1 MDSLREQMQ
10 HKHHGG
16 PHSFAYQKLRKN
28 HAEEL
33 EPKNGSIKSN
43 KKKKRNEMSFC
54 WPNLNIM
61 LINNEAI
68 LEVILMLYWYIGK
81 T

>member
-1 MDSLREQMQ
+1 MDSLREKMQ

-16 PHSFAYQKLRKN
+16 PHRFAYQKLRKN

-43 KKKKRNEMSFC
+43 KKKKRNGMSFC
-54 WPNLNIM
+54 
-61 LINNEAI
+61 
-68 LEVILMLYWYIGK
+68 
-81 T
+81 